1 MHQAVLD
8 WIGQFA
14 TDDDLSVLDI
24 GGRNLNGSTRP
35 LFPNASPY
43 HVLDLHEGPNVD
55 IVADAAN
62 WEPVFDFPA
71 GEAGYDLVICTETFE
86 HTPNWREI
94 IATAKKALRPG
105 GWFLFTCA
113 GPGRPTHSGIA
124 AQWELIGDEHYAN
137 VSPEQLRA
145 ALEAQGWAD
154 IETHL
159 LGTDTQGKAVK
170 PVELAATVAMIDPSG
185 DPYRT

>member
-14 TDDDLSVLDI
+14 TDEDLSVLDI

-55 IVADAAN
+55 IVADAAKWVPSN
-62 WEPVFDFPA
+62 AEYWP
-71 GEAGYDLVICTETFE
+71 YDLVICTETFE
-86 HTPNWREI
+86 HTPHWREI
-94 IATAKKALRPG
+94 IATAWAALRPG

-113 GPGRPTHSGIA
+113 GPGRPTHSGIE

-137 VSPEQLRA
+137 VSPEEVVEELWV
-145 ALEAQGWAD
+145 QGWTQ
-154 IETHL
+154 IEAHL
-159 LGTDTQGKAVK
+159 LGTDTQGGAVK
-170 PVELAATVAMIDPSG
+170 PIEVEVLLGATLS
-185 DPYRT
+185 RTA